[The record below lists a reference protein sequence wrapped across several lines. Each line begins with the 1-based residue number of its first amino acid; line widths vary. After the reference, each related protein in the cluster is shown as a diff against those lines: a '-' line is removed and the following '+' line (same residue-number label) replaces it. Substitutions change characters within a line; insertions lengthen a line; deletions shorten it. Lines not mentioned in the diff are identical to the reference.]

1 VLNVHTRIQRKRER
15 ETERQ
20 TERERNQPTNTHTQ
34 VRELVELSYN
44 TTVPA
49 MISKYPDVFKEE
61 MLTTN
66 KWAWAC
72 AIILSR
78 ALAIKHTKG
87 MMSGSYSL
95 AETETLHADAVL
107 ATFKDPSKAPP
118 AAVHTLVPVVDMV
131 NHEANDKLRCN
142 LTVKPDGAVVVVAGA
157 GGLARGYEIAVS
169 YSDKLCGTFPI
180 NRWGFV
186 LPPCPGTEGDASQT
200 AAEDASKTAQ
210 GTPAEGAQSE

>member
-1 VLNVHTRIQRKRER
+1 M
-15 ETERQ
+15 
-20 TERERNQPTNTHTQ
+20 
-34 VRELVELSYN
+34 RELVELSYN

-49 MISKYPDVFKEE
+49 MISKYPDVFKQE

-87 MMSGSYSL
+87 GSYSL

-107 ATFKDPSKAPP
+107 ATIKDPSEAPP

-210 GTPAEGAQSE
+210 GTPAEGAPSE